1 MMADPGVDEVARQMI
16 QQHMDQCD
24 ERMEEIRGNAKDIKD
39 SVIRIHQRLSNT
51 SVGVISLLV
60 TILVA
65 IGAAYLGLSGGDT
78 FVLQ

>member
-1 MMADPGVDEVARQMI
+1 MADPTIDEVARQMI

-24 ERMEEIRGNAKDIKD
+24 ERMEEIRSNATDVKE
-39 SVIRIHQRLSNT
+39 SVRRIHERLSNT
-51 SVGVISLLV
+51 SIGIISLLV
-60 TILVA
+60 TILFA